1 MTQHRNGNQ
10 IWTKSLLFILNQI
23 KYLTEFKNLVLK
35 RKGVRNYNKFSN
47 SIKNIC
53 TREKSWTDFNGEHTV
68 Q

>member
-35 RKGVRNYNKFSN
+35 RKLSN
-47 SIKNIC
+47 RALEITTNSAIQLKIFVL
-53 TREKSWTDFNGEHTV
+53 EKRAGLILM
-68 Q
+68 